1 MATAM
6 ISNGIEWSHFYFIL
20 LGLTIL
26 NAFFSTYIFTGSE
39 NDSPTPQTAANS
51 TPKKAGSE
59 DAVINKYNLIAA
71 LFIFAYQ
78 VIINA
83 PLKVPRFNLIVNDL

>member
-1 MATAM
+1 MATVM
-6 ISNGIEWSHFYFIL
+6 VSNGIKWSHFYFIL

-39 NDSPTPQTAANS
+39 NDSPIPQAVANS
-51 TPKKAGSE
+51 TPMIAGSKG
-59 DAVINKYNLIAA
+59 AVINKYSLIAG

-78 VIINA
+78 VITNA
-83 PLKVPRFNLIVNDL
+83 PSPPKTKCPGSI